1 MSRLIIVEDQ
11 ISLLNSLKRGLQEEG
26 FTVLTASNG
35 RDAYAL
41 IKKEPVDAVLLDL
54 MLPDGDGMSL
64 LRRLRAEDFRQ
75 PVLLITAKDSVHDR
89 VEGLDS
95 GADDYLVKPFDFSEL
110 LARLRAVLRRTQAS
124 NLASSLQYDN
134 LVLDSISRRAT
145 RGGHELKLTQRQFEL
160 LEYLLRNKNHIVSR
174 EVLARDVWKAST
186 ATWTNVI
193 EVQVNQL
200 RKKLAGPGWE
210 TILHT
215 VRGEG
220 YQLGDEP

>member
-1 MSRLIIVEDQ
+1 MSRIIIIEDQ
-11 ISLLNSLKRGLQEEG
+11 LSLLSSLKRGLQEEG
-26 FTVLTASNG
+26 FTVLTGTSG
-35 RDAYAL
+35 REAYAL
-41 IKKEPVDAVLLDL
+41 IKKEPADAILLDL
-54 MLPDGDGMSL
+54 MLPDGDGISL
-64 LRRLRAEDFRQ
+64 LRRLREEDFRQ
-75 PVLLITAKDSVHDR
+75 PVLVITAKDSIHDR
-89 VEGLDS
+89 VHGLDS

-110 LARLRAVLRRTQAS
+110 LARLRAILRRSQSS
-124 NLASSLQYDN
+124 NYESTLQYDN

-145 RGGHELKLTQRQFEL
+145 RDGHELRLTLRQFEL

-174 EVLARDVWKAST
+174 EVLARDVWKAAT

-200 RKKLAGPGWE
+200 RKKLSGPGWE

-215 VRGEG
+215 IRGEG

>member
-1 MSRLIIVEDQ
+1 MSRIIIVEDQ
-11 ISLLNSLKRGLQEEG
+11 IALQSSLKRGLQEEG
-26 FTVLTASNG
+26 FTVLTASSG
-35 RDAYAL
+35 REAYSL
-41 IKKEPVDAVLLDL
+41 IKKEPLDAVLLDL
-54 MLPDGDGMSL
+54 MLPDGDGISL
-64 LRRLRAEDFRQ
+64 LRRLREEDFRQ
-75 PVLLITAKDSVHDR
+75 PVLVITAKDSIHDR
-89 VEGLDS
+89 VHGLDS

-110 LARLRAVLRRTQAS
+110 LARLRAILRRSQVS
-124 NLASSLQYDN
+124 NQESSLQYDN
-134 LVLDSISRRAT
+134 LLLDSISRRAT
-145 RGGHELKLTQRQFEL
+145 RGGHELRLTQRQFEL

-200 RKKLAGPGWE
+200 RKKLAGPGWQ

-215 VRGEG
+215 IRGEG

>member
-54 MLPDGDGMSL
+54 MLPDGDGISL